1 VAFTN
6 PSRMVTLLFYLFTD
20 LIQPTGETGESQYGN
35 TNTNT
40 QTQIGQLRQENEKL
54 IAKVDKLS
62 KALEAS
68 LHQK

>member
-1 VAFTN
+1 
-6 PSRMVTLLFYLFTD
+6 
-20 LIQPTGETGESQYGN
+20 LIQPTGETGESQYGS
-35 TNTNT
+35 NTNT